1 MCYNQYKIDYKS
13 IMKIAI
19 IGSGNAGC
27 LTALHYGL
35 YTRNSG
41 VEIELIHTKDIPAEP
56 VGQGTLTEPPEL
68 FWKALGF
75 NWYNNP
81 IYGTF
86 KTGILYENW
95 GSINEKVFHPFPS
108 NNMAMHYSP
117 SDMQEYVLK
126 SSLFKVTE
134 KEVEN
139 FDDIDADYIFDCRGK
154 PKDFSD
160 YNKLKSPVNSV
171 ILGKPKW
178 DLSNQYWTRSVATPD
193 GWCFVIP
200 ANIKSKAHD
209 NCVGYLYN
217 NEITSYKEA
226 EDNFSNLFD
235 VSVSRD
241 FSFDNYVAK
250 NPVIDNRIILSGNRF
265 FFLEPLE
272 STAVQAYL
280 RWARLTFDVLI
291 TKARSFEDITLEFMK
306 YIEQTQNFILW
317 HYKFGSKYKSKFWDY
332 AQSISLHDPELDN
345 IINYC
350 KNMNDFDILPQN
362 YGGISNNQMYS
373 HFYSY
378 SIKNWY
384 DGMTHKNDY

>member
-1 MCYNQYKIDYKS
+1 
-13 IMKIAI
+13 MKIVI
-19 IGSGNAGC
+19 VGSGNAGC

-35 YTRNSG
+35 YTRNSN
-41 VEIELIHTKDIPAEP
+41 VEIELIHTKNIPAEP

-86 KTGILYENW
+86 KSGILYEGW
-95 GSINEKVFHPFPS
+95 GSVNEKVFHSFPS

-126 SSLFKVTE
+126 SNLFKVTE
-134 KEVEN
+134 KEVDN
-139 FDDIDADYIFDCRGK
+139 LDDIDADYIFDCRGK
-154 PKDFSD
+154 PKDFSS
-160 YNKLKSPVNSV
+160 YIKLKSPVNSV

-178 DLSNQYWTRSVATPD
+178 DLIEQYWTRSVATKD

-200 ANIKSKAHD
+200 ANVKSKAHN

-217 NEITSYKEA
+217 NTITSYQEA
-226 EDNFSNLFD
+226 ENNFLDMFD
-235 VSVSRD
+235 VDISKT
-241 FSFDNYVAK
+241 FSFDNYMAK
-250 NPVIDNRIILSGNRF
+250 NPIVDNRIILSGNKF

-291 TKARSFEDITLEFMK
+291 KKSKSFNDITVEFKK
-306 YIEQTQNFILW
+306 YIQETQNFILW
-317 HYKFGSKYKSKFWDY
+317 HYKFGSKYNSKFWNH
-332 AQSISLHDPELDN
+332 AQSIPLYDSKLEDM
-345 IINYC
+345 INYSR
-350 KNMNDFDILPQN
+350 KLDRYDILPEN
-362 YGGISNNQMYS
+362 DGGRSSSDLYS
-373 HFYSY
+373 HFYPY

-384 DGMTHKNDY
+384 DGMTYKNDY